1 MAVYT
6 DINKNELDSFLALY
20 NIEEIVKFTGIKE
33 GVENSNFLL
42 EGNSAKYILTIFEK
56 RTDEND
62 LPFFFNLMNH
72 LNDNEIKLW
81 LSGDNIQN
89 SKLSNS
95 INIHKVSTYVNSAK
109 NNDQKC
115 IERI

>member
-33 GVENSNFLL
+33 GVENYNFLL

-56 RTDEND
+56 IE
-62 LPFFFNLMNH
+62 
-72 LNDNEIKLW
+72 
-81 LSGDNIQN
+81 
-89 SKLSNS
+89 
-95 INIHKVSTYVNSAK
+95 
-109 NNDQKC
+109 KC
-115 IERI
+115 C